1 MKIVILCIALLVSG
15 ATLVEGITR
24 CYMFTVYM
32 CMCVAYT

>member
-1 MKIVILCIALLVSG
+1 MKIVILCTTLLVSG
-15 ATLVEGITR
+15 TTLVEGIIH